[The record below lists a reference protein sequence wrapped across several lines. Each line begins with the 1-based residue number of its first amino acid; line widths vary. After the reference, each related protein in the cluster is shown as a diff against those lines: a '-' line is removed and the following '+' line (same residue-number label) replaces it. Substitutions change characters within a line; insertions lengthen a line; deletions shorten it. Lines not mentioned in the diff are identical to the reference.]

1 MAGKH
6 ILLGLLLLLLL
17 AAAVG
22 GGVFAY
28 RSLRPPGSPRG
39 EAPSPKVAIGPIYR
53 LDPFTVNLADT
64 GRSRFLRV
72 VLQLE
77 LDAPPAAAELD
88 SIEPRVRDATL
99 TLLSSKRSGE
109 LATVGDKERLRN
121 EIIHRLNGLLSAG
134 KVIEVYFTEFVV
146 Q

>member
-1 MAGKH
+1 MARKH

-22 GGVFAY
+22 GGVLAY
-28 RSLRPPGSPRG
+28 RSLRPLESSPGQDPSPR
-39 EAPSPKVAIGPIYR
+39 VVIGPIYR
-53 LDPFTVNLADT
+53 LDPFTVNLADP

-77 LDAPPAAAELD
+77 LDAPSAAAELD

-99 TLLSSKRSGE
+99 TLLSSKRSGD

-121 EIIHRLNGLLSAG
+121 EIIHRLNGLLSGG

>member
-1 MAGKH
+1 MARKH
-6 ILLGLLLLLLL
+6 ILLGLLLMLLL

-22 GGVFAY
+22 GGVLAY
-28 RSLRPPGSPRG
+28 RSLRPPGASPG
-39 EAPSPKVAIGPIYR
+39 QTPGPGVAIGPIYR
-53 LDPFTVNLADT
+53 LDPFTVNLADP

-77 LDAPPAAAELD
+77 LDAPSAAAELD

-121 EIIHRLNGLLSAG
+121 EIIHRLNGLLSGG

>member
-1 MAGKH
+1 MARKH

-22 GGVFAY
+22 GGVLAY
-28 RSLRPPGSPRG
+28 RSLRPLESSPGQT
-39 EAPSPKVAIGPIYR
+39 PSPKVVIGPIYR
-53 LDPFTVNLADT
+53 LDPFTVNLADP

-77 LDAPPAAAELD
+77 LDAPSAAAELD

-99 TLLSSKRSGE
+99 TLLSSKRSGD

-121 EIIHRLNGLLSAG
+121 EIIHRLNGLLSGG